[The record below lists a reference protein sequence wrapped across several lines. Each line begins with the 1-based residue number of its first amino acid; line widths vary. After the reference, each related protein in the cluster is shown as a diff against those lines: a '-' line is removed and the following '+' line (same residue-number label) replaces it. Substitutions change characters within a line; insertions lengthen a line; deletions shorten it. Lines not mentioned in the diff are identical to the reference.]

1 MSLGE
6 ALAWARG
13 RVDRLDARLLL
24 QQASGC
30 THVDLLTRPETGLPA
45 PALAQFMDW
54 VARRATGEP
63 VAYLLGE
70 AEFRGRLFQVS
81 PAVLV
86 PRPETELLVELA
98 LARLARQPAGA
109 RGLPP
114 RSDRAPPAAIRS
126 SR

>member
-63 VAYLLGE
+63 VA
-70 AEFRGRLFQVS
+70 
-81 PAVLV
+81 
-86 PRPETELLVELA
+86 
-98 LARLARQPAGA
+98 
-109 RGLPP
+109 
-114 RSDRAPPAAIRS
+114 
-126 SR
+126 